1 MGKSEANVLNR
12 RLLRSYFSTI
22 LSISIVLFFIGLA
35 GLLVL
40 NANSVSNYFKENIE
54 ISVILSVETEQED
67 ALKLVS
73 DLEQYPFLKD
83 SRIISKDEGV
93 EQMKELLGEDF
104 LDVFDVNPIPVSVE
118 LQINADYISTDSL
131 ARVEQQISAF
141 PMVDEVVY
149 QQSLVELLN
158 ANLER
163 VAMIIS
169 IFVLLLSFISM
180 VLINNTVR
188 LNIYSKRFTIHTMR
202 LVGATKFFIS
212 KPFVAQA
219 FFQGLISGLVANVYL
234 LITLYIIRNEFNQ
247 LFSLFE
253 PSALILL
260 ILMVISA
267 GVLICVVSTAVVV
280 RNMISLTKDELYY

>member
-54 ISVILSVETEQED
+54 ISVILSVESEQED

-131 ARVEQQISAF
+131 ARV
-141 PMVDEVVY
+141 
-149 QQSLVELLN
+149 
-158 ANLER
+158 
-163 VAMIIS
+163 
-169 IFVLLLSFISM
+169 
-180 VLINNTVR
+180 
-188 LNIYSKRFTIHTMR
+188 
-202 LVGATKFFIS
+202 
-212 KPFVAQA
+212 
-219 FFQGLISGLVANVYL
+219 
-234 LITLYIIRNEFNQ
+234 
-247 LFSLFE
+247 
-253 PSALILL
+253 
-260 ILMVISA
+260 
-267 GVLICVVSTAVVV
+267 
-280 RNMISLTKDELYY
+280 